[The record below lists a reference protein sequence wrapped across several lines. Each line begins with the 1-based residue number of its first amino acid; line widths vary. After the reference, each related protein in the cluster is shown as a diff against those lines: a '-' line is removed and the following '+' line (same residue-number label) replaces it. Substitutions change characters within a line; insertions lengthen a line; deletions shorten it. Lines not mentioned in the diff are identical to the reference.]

1 MAKVKFM
8 LDEATNRRGCLIEL
22 PWTAGSAN
30 FTLTCQWE
38 PAFEEPVWTLYEQD
52 GSSSK
57 VVWTQ
62 SFAPSDLEFMYDIL
76 AMSAPKTTAYTAI
89 PELLKPE
96 VAQEDSGDRRLG
108 GESAI
113 SGGYPM
119 MAPLPQPGMPPVPV
133 PQQQQSYSNL
143 QAQQGGPGG
152 MGMDP
157 HQQPYPGM
165 PYPPHPGYPQQAPPQ
180 GYNPYGMPQQMQQMP
195 PQMQPYPQQY
205 PPGYPPQQ
213 QMPQQMQQMQPMQ
226 QMPQTM
232 PPGYPPAQ
240 AQMHPGGQAAD
251 SPRIPLDYHLLD
263 KRPNMLL
270 GSMLQE
276 AGLISEPTLEAALKL
291 QELIRDEKIPPERAP
306 AILKRLHSMGGN
318 IDQYLTPD
326 DTISDGRRTSSEKVK
341 RPSAPPAGGGG
352 GGGGRPGGPPAGAPS
367 GAPAAGP
374 DGKRNLK
381 PAFDL
386 LQKAGILSEDDIQD
400 ALAVRKKHGGDLV
413 GILEA
418 AGKVN
423 RKTVDA
429 AFICLPLIREGLL
442 KMEQCII
449 ALNYCSRMRVG
460 FDEAL
465 DEMGWQNPRKLRSD
479 LPL

>member
-1 MAKVKFM
+1 
-8 LDEATNRRGCLIEL
+8 
-22 PWTAGSAN
+22 
-30 FTLTCQWE
+30 
-38 PAFEEPVWTLYEQD
+38 
-52 GSSSK
+52 
-57 VVWTQ
+57 
-62 SFAPSDLEFMYDIL
+62 
-76 AMSAPKTTAYTAI
+76 
-89 PELLKPE
+89 
-96 VAQEDSGDRRLG
+96 
-108 GESAI
+108 
-113 SGGYPM
+113 
-119 MAPLPQPGMPPVPV
+119 
-133 PQQQQSYSNL
+133 
-143 QAQQGGPGG
+143 
-152 MGMDP
+152 
-157 HQQPYPGM
+157 
-165 PYPPHPGYPQQAPPQ
+165 
-180 GYNPYGMPQQMQQMP
+180 
-195 PQMQPYPQQY
+195 MQPMT
-205 PPGYPPQQ
+205 Q
-213 QMPQQMQQMQPMQ
+213 QMPQMPMQ
-226 QMPQTM
+226 QMPMQ
-232 PPGYPPAQ
+232 
-240 AQMHPGGQAAD
+240 QMQQPYSQQPQVHPGQGAAD

-270 GSMLQE
+270 GSMLEE
-276 AGLISEPTLEAALKL
+276 AGLISQPTLEAALKL

-306 AILKRLHSMGGN
+306 LILKRLHSMGGN

-326 DTISDGRRTSSEKVK
+326 DTIGEKRRPSSDKVK
-341 RPSAPPAGGGG
+341 KPSAAPSS
-352 GGGGRPGGPPAGAPS
+352 AGAPA
-367 GAPAAGP
+367 GAPAAGT

-429 AFICLPLIREGLL
+429 AFVCLPLIREGLL